1 MNDSTK
7 TLQELHITWVQQM
20 QKNCFVPISPV
31 GAPPVTP
38 FRIPFCKINDER
50 MFQHKRLGRAG
61 NVSVF
66 NFNIILRISVG
77 FPSETMLVNLLRMR
91 NSFLFIICSS
101 LVFVGRYVKL
111 RDQDQGKKNEIQ
123 HHS

>member
-20 QKNCFVPISPV
+20 QNNCFVPISPV

-38 FRIPFCKINDER
+38 FRIPFCKINDKR
-50 MFQHKRLGRAG
+50 MFQYKRLGRAG

-91 NSFLFIICSS
+91 NLAFG
-101 LVFVGRYVKL
+101 GRYVKL